1 MLPTAQFGA
10 AEAQDVGRSRHRWKL
25 KLERSRESWK
35 RGLAVSGPHPLTP
48 TALVTVMRR
57 DTFDRRSRWNACG
70 HPVRAERPGGRAPS
84 VKRTRATALVIRFGC
99 HQGHRVAERQA
110 DNAFGLTP
118 LDRRPLA
125 GSQHQIWLF
134 WFVTPNSALQ
144 RINGTSRLPA
154 LVFTRTM
161 TSGESGSSYRGP
173 VDR

>member
-1 MLPTAQFGA
+1 MQLSPVKPKMLPTAQFGA

-84 VKRTRATALVIRFGC
+84 VKRTRATALVIRSGC
-99 HQGHRVAERQA
+99 HQGHRAAEKQA
-110 DNAFGLTP
+110 GNAFGLHP
-118 LDRRPLA
+118 VGPAPACRLA
-125 GSQHQIWLF
+125 
-134 WFVTPNSALQ
+134 TAD
-144 RINGTSRLPA
+144 PA
-154 LVFTRTM
+154 LLVRDAQLGAATDQRDQQVA
-161 TSGESGSSYRGP
+161 SPGLHP
-173 VDR
+173 HNDVW